1 MQHILLCTMQHI
13 LALCVAQYLLTYYY
27 ATHSGV
33 PLQNAVMQSNFG
45 IIWDLAQVPIGRCT
59 FFSGA
64 LLEHNVCEDESQA
77 LPTLRVSTYALFEA
91 CRPLR
96 KRWSLLKKMLLPPP
110 ASWDHLKSV
119 APPCVFRCLNYLKI
133 FHGDVFIVGESV
145 GLLLKNAS
153 APPRRVGTT

>member
-13 LALCVAQYLLTYYY
+13 LVLCVAQYLLTYYY

-77 LPTLRVSTYALFEA
+77 LPTLRLSTYALFEA

-96 KRWSLLKKMLLPPP
+96 KRWSLLK
-110 ASWDHLKSV
+110 
-119 APPCVFRCLNYLKI
+119 
-133 FHGDVFIVGESV
+133 
-145 GLLLKNAS
+145 NAS
-153 APPRRVGTT
+153 SPPGELGPLEKCRPPMRFQMLKLLENFPWGRFHRR

>member
-1 MQHILLCTMQHI
+1 MQHILLCTKQHI
-13 LALCVAQYLLTYYY
+13 LVLCVAQYLLTYYY

-77 LPTLRVSTYALFEA
+77 LPTLRLSTYALFEA

-96 KRWSLLKKMLLPPP
+96 KRWSLLKNASSPPGELGP
-110 ASWDHLKSV
+110 LEKCR
-119 APPCVFRCLNYLKI
+119 PQCVFTCLNYLKI